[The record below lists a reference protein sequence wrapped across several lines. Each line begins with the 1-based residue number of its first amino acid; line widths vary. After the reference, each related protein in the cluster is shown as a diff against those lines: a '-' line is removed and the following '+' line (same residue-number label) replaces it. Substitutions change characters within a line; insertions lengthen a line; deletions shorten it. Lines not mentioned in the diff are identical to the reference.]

1 MSFVAAL
8 GGPVAFFIGLAIL
21 AALSIFSFFG
31 IGGGWEKK
39 VAKKLVEAYEKE
51 HVLRRYKDQIRSYW
65 DDTAAAF
72 AATSDALEQEWQGF
86 LAAQKQMVQDA
97 TKEDLEALLDAGDR
111 LKSFLNDIPMPEA
124 GSSTERG

>member
-1 MSFVAAL
+1 M
-8 GGPVAFFIGLAIL
+8 AIL